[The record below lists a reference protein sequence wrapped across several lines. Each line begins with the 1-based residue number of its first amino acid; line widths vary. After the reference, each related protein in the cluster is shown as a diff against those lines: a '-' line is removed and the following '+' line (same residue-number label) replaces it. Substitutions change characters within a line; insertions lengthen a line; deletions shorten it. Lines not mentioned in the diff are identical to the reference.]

1 MKRNG
6 GTINM
11 SEDWGLLRFSVD
23 LKRCFFQLT
32 SGLSLMKNTF
42 FNARINNFLSSL
54 RSSRYVFLLPKN
66 VSKYICWLIRVPVG
80 KYSWYI
86 VLCRRLCLLNSY
98 QTLIKNEAYQKY
110 ILYSLH
116 LRNIMALF
124 EEARVV
130 LEIQVHVYCFV
141 ITLHHTEAT
150 GKTRFTKCIV
160 V

>member
-1 MKRNG
+1 MIEG
-6 GTINM
+6 CY
-11 SEDWGLLRFSVD
+11 E
-23 LKRCFFQLT
+23 FFFT
-32 SGLSLMKNTF
+32 SKASKLSLCGLMMNTSIKRF
-42 FNARINNFLSSL
+42 TSFISIIKCILIHL
-54 RSSRYVFLLPKN
+54 YV
-66 VSKYICWLIRVPVG
+66 SEYICWLS

-116 LRNIMALF
+116 LRNIMELF
-124 EEARVV
+124 EEARVILV
-130 LEIQVHVYCFV
+130 VQVHVYCLV

>member
-1 MKRNG
+1 MKD
-6 GTINM
+6 
-11 SEDWGLLRFSVD
+11 DWRLLRIFFYFEGFKAFTLWTNEEHLNKRFTSFN
-23 LKRCFFQLT
+23 LKCILIH
-32 SGLSLMKNTF
+32 L
-42 FNARINNFLSSL
+42 
-54 RSSRYVFLLPKN
+54 YV
-66 VSKYICWLIRVPVG
+66 SEYICWLS

-116 LRNIMALF
+116 LRNIMELF
-124 EEARVV
+124 EEARVILV
-130 LEIQVHVYCFV
+130 VQVHVYCLV

>member
-1 MKRNG
+1 MIEGCYEFFFYFEGFKAFTLWTNEKHLNKHF
-6 GTINM
+6 TSFNLKCILIHLYV
-11 SEDWGLLRFSVD
+11 SE
-23 LKRCFFQLT
+23 
-32 SGLSLMKNTF
+32 
-42 FNARINNFLSSL
+42 
-54 RSSRYVFLLPKN
+54 
-66 VSKYICWLIRVPVG
+66 YICWLS

-116 LRNIMALF
+116 LRNIMELF
-124 EEARVV
+124 EEARVILV
-130 LEIQVHVYCFV
+130 VQVHVYCLV

-160 V
+160 CIMYF